1 MKERILNFF
10 SSASAALATF
20 GSSFQLCHNIC
31 LAFIGIFAFLGI
43 AIAGMPL
50 LFLFQYNIYFWAFA
64 IALLI
69 PTVIMYIYKKCMS
82 RNLLLF
88 NIGIV
93 IAGTPENFTFGIQP
107 AFWVVGGLLV
117 MIAIASIIYKK
128 AVC

>member
-50 LFLFQYNIYFWAFA
+50 LFQYNIYFWAFA